1 MGSATPTCTVD
12 MRISTL
18 HSRYTGWGPV
28 LALLV
33 GLQAGVVA
41 GVAVEGVG
49 VRRVDGEAEAV
60 QRQRARREAAG
71 RGHARAQ
78 RRHAGR
84 HQACNMDSYYDLDD
98 KDKYVGHNMYTHVC
112 AS

>member
-1 MGSATPTCTVD
+1 MA
-12 MRISTL
+12 I
-18 HSRYTGWGPV
+18 TGWEPV

-49 VRRVDGEAEAV
+49 VRGVDGEAEAV

-71 RGHARAQ
+71 RGDARAQ
-78 RRHAGR
+78 RGHAGR
-84 HQACNMDSYYDLDD
+84 H
-98 KDKYVGHNMYTHVC
+98 
-112 AS
+112 

>member
-1 MGSATPTCTVD
+1 MG
-12 MRISTL
+12 
-18 HSRYTGWGPV
+18 WEPV

-49 VRRVDGEAEAV
+49 VRGVDGEAEAV

-71 RGHARAQ
+71 
-78 RRHAGR
+78 
-84 HQACNMDSYYDLDD
+84 
-98 KDKYVGHNMYTHVC
+98 
-112 AS
+112 

>member
-1 MGSATPTCTVD
+1 M
-12 MRISTL
+12 
-18 HSRYTGWGPV
+18 

-84 HQACNMDSYYDLDD
+84 HQACNIDSYYDLDD